1 VEILLFGRLVTAMVT
16 PFTDDGLAID
26 WSRTEALIEHL
37 LSTGTES
44 LVVAGTTGESPT
56 LSHDEKLSLF
66 SFVKKVAG
74 SRAKVIAGT
83 GSNDT
88 KSSLELSQKAEQC
101 GVDGLL
107 LVTPYYNRPSQ
118 EGMYQ
123 HFRAIAAETRLPCV
137 LYNVPVRT
145 GVNLEPQTQL
155 RLSELPNIVA
165 SKEAGTAAQLLNL
178 VAASPSDFFVY
189 TGEDMMLLPTLSIGG
204 VGVVSVTA
212 HVVGSQMSRII
223 SAYLAGDTQRAS
235 EINRSIQ
242 PVMDGMFAPGYPN
255 PTLVKACL
263 MKLGI
268 PCGPVRLPLI
278 EPDEDAVNRL
288 VRLIVEAME

>member
-1 VEILLFGRLVTAMVT
+1 MFGRLVTAMVT

-56 LSHDEKLSLF
+56 LSHDEKISLF
-66 SFVKKVAG
+66 RFVKRAAG

-88 KSSLELSQKAEQC
+88 KSSLSLSLAAQQC

-123 HFRAIAAETRLPCV
+123 HFKAIAAETRLPCM
-137 LYNVPVRT
+137 LYNVPART

-155 RLSELPNIVA
+155 RLSELPNIAA
-165 SKEAGTAAQLLNL
+165 SKEAGTAAQLINL
-178 VAASPSDFFVY
+178 VTASPSDFYVY

-204 VGVVSVTA
+204 AGAVSVTS
-212 HVVGSQMSRII
+212 HVVGPQMSGII
-223 SAYLAGDTQRAS
+223 SSYLAGDVKRAS
-235 EINRSIQ
+235 EINRSIL
-242 PVMDGMFAPGYPN
+242 PVLDGMFAPGYPS
-255 PTLVKACL
+255 PTLIKSCL
-263 MKLGI
+263 TKLGI
-268 PCGPVRLPLI
+268 PCGPLRLPLI
-278 EPDEDAVNRL
+278 EPDADAVNRL
-288 VRLIVEAME
+288 VRMIREVME